1 MEESEDPLLHR
12 VIVERDLGLARY
24 LIENGANF
32 EIQNGNEETP
42 LLALAGL
49 QATTFG
55 QKEQQACLDLGQAL
69 VLQGA
74 DIHALDQRLRG
85 LCHKAASAGNEKFLE
100 WALQSLKLNPSSRD
114 KNSRTPLLLAV
125 ESGWV
130 GSVHL
135 LLKHL
140 RAVQEGDDS
149 SGCARVVDAMEYAN
163 MRSAPLLRAMVARSE
178 RKTVI
183 ATTLV
188 EADEKAFQKLS
199 PVRQTDLTNLRTAFY
214 IEALT
219 WAIDCDF
226 SDGFTFL
233 LPKIPIAALSFRSN
247 MDGDT
252 VYHVAATATSNEYL
266 KTLLQT
272 LANREGPGAK
282 ALNSPN
288 AKKETPLDIAIEC
301 GSEGKVTLLML
312 HGVKPTRA
320 QLLKAKGKGIEL
332 SEEVLAQLTN

>member
-1 MEESEDPLLHR
+1 M
-12 VIVERDLGLARY
+12 
-24 LIENGANF
+24 
-32 EIQNGNEETP
+32 
-42 LLALAGL
+42 
-49 QATTFG
+49 
-55 QKEQQACLDLGQAL
+55 
-69 VLQGA
+69 
-74 DIHALDQRLRG
+74 
-85 LCHKAASAGNEKFLE
+85 
-100 WALQSLKLNPSSRD
+100 
-114 KNSRTPLLLAV
+114 
-125 ESGWV
+125 
-130 GSVHL
+130 
-135 LLKHL
+135 LKHL

-188 EADEKAFQKLS
+188 EADERAFQKLS
-199 PVRQTDLTNLRTAFY
+199 PIRQIDLINLRTAFY

-233 LPKIPIAALSFRSN
+233 LPKIPKAEFSFRSN
-247 MDGDT
+247 IDGDT
-252 VYHVAATATSNEYL
+252 IYHVAATATSNEYL

-272 LANREGPGAK
+272 LASREGPDGK

-320 QLLKAKGKGIEL
+320 QILKAKEKGFEL
-332 SEEVLAQLTN
+332 SEELFAELTN